1 VFSRLIARIVV
12 LVFVCGLIG
21 LAVGLIGKY
30 ALDLPVFENPFW
42 AVAVG
47 IGVGAVLGVIASIRV
62 ESARKRAAAPRR

>member
-1 VFSRLIARIVV
+1 MFSRLIARIVV

-30 ALDLPVFENPFW
+30 ALDLSVFENPFW

-47 IGVGAVLGVIASIRV
+47 IGVGAVLGVVASIRV
-62 ESARKRAAAPRR
+62 ESARKRASAPRR